1 MMGNEQS
8 GPSNS
13 RSRSVSRARSPA
25 GRPTDDAPPPPPY
38 SPVDTTPSPN
48 LLNASNAANEL
59 RRSRSSIGRESAG
72 PQLLVPETTSHRRSN
87 SASRAQ
93 QPRSDQYYAGGFR
106 VDLPPDS
113 VNRNPFTDPLRAA
126 ATPTPAQQAVA
137 SPRVN
142 VQRRSTTED
151 LLDLLKKYNTVIIVD
166 DSSSV
171 RSLDLPV
178 RSEQG
183 PLHCPCML

>member
-25 GRPTDDAPPPPPY
+25 GRPAANDDAPPPPPY
-38 SPVDTTPSPN
+38 SPVDITPSPG
-48 LLNASNAANEL
+48 LLGTSNAANEL
-59 RRSRSSIGRESAG
+59 RRSRSSIGRESTG
-72 PQLLVPETTSHRRSN
+72 PQLLVPDTSSHRRSN

-93 QPRSDQYYAGGFR
+93 PRSDPYYAGGFR
-106 VDLPPDS
+106 VDLPGPD
-113 VNRNPFTDPLRAA
+113 NRNPFTNNAPITA
-126 ATPTPAQQAVA
+126 PNPAQQAVA
-137 SPRVN
+137 SPRVG

-151 LLDLLKKYNTVIIVD
+151 LLDLLKKYNTVIVVD

-171 RSLDLPV
+171 RSLDLC
-178 RSEQG
+178 
-183 PLHCPCML
+183 H